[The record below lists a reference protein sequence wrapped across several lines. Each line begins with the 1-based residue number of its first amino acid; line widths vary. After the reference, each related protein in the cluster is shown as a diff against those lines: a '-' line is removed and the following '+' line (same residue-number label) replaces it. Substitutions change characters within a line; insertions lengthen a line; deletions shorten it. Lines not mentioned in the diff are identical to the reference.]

1 MYMFGKVGYVIH
13 LDIWKSRFH
22 HLEPPQER
30 RTLRGGGMAVGCL
43 PPPLVPFAS
52 STSYLPN
59 AIVSMPFLPPSI
71 ISLLCGTSLHPG
83 ACYLPDVQAPTA
95 SLLPLVFPLVCFCF
109 SLGSLFCGSFA
120 PSGRIWCRIGWPLD
134 RFFVFPADLRM
145 GFELRPSSV
154 SFYFISF
161 LGIFVFVWGFLAYIL
176 FLQGSCLH
184 HPPPVAGLL
193 RAPLR
198 VVLPLPPFSMV
209 PGQLVSRPHPSYL
222 CFYVVSLF

>member
-30 RTLRGGGMAVGCL
+30 RTLKGGGTAVGCL

-59 AIVSMPFLPPSI
+59 AIVSMPFPPISI
-71 ISLLCGTSLHPG
+71 MSLLCGT
-83 ACYLPDVQAPTA
+83 
-95 SLLPLVFPLVCFCF
+95 SLLPLVFPLICFCF
-109 SLGSLFCGSFA
+109 SLGSPFCGSFA

-134 RFFVFPADLRM
+134 RFFVFPADLRL

-161 LGIFVFVWGFLAYIL
+161 LGIFVFVWGFLASIL

-209 PGQLVSRPHPSYL
+209 PGRLASRPPPSYL